1 MKIWRWRARHGSMGV
16 QEGWFNLGGCRVSRL
31 VAVSNRVADLHDP
44 GQAGGLAVGLGDA
57 LKARGGVWFGWDGNT
72 VGPGTR
78 VPARIEKV
86 DQATLITLPMTN
98 KDYREY
104 YAGFANSVLWPL
116 FHYRLDLVE
125 FQPAFLRGYKRVN
138 SKFADALLPHLKPK
152 DTIWIHDYHL
162 IPLAAELRKRGCRQR
177 IGFFLHIPFPP
188 PEILAAAPE
197 REWLIH
203 SLFSYDLLGFQTET
217 DRANFRRYVEEFGSG
232 KTDQDDY
239 IAAFGKGVMTR
250 CFPVG
255 IDVESFAAMAH
266 TREADEQIRTLRQR
280 TLSHKQIIG
289 VDRLDYSKGLPGR
302 LQAFRRLLELHPDNQ
317 KSVTLMQIAPPS
329 REDVEAYSD
338 IRTELETLSGAIN
351 GQFAD
356 FDWTPVRY
364 IHRPIPRR
372 TLAALFRGS
381 QVGFVSPLRDG
392 MNLVAKEYVAAQD
405 DEDPGVLVLSKFAG
419 AAEDLEEALIVNP
432 YNIDEMAE
440 ILQRALKM
448 PLAERR
454 RRQRALMKR
463 IRERDANNWQSSFLG
478 TLESLPM
485 RKTASVPNADSGV
498 AKLIV
503 EMG

>member
-1 MKIWRWRARHGSMGV
+1 M
-16 QEGWFNLGGCRVSRL
+16 SRL

-57 LKARGGVWFGWDGNT
+57 LKARGGIWFGWDGQT
-72 VGPGTR
+72 VAQGTR
-78 VPARIEKV
+78 VPPQIQKIDR
-86 DQATLITLPMTN
+86 ATTITLPLTN

-116 FHYRLDLVE
+116 FHYRLDLVN
-125 FQPAFLRGYKRVN
+125 FHPAFLRGYKRVN
-138 SKFADALLPHLKPK
+138 SKFADALFPHLTPK

-197 REWLIH
+197 CDWLIQ
-203 SLFSYDLLGFQTET
+203 SLFSYDLVGFQTET
-217 DRANFRRYVEEFGSG
+217 DLSNFSRYVEVNGDGQSNQNGCVTGFGNSVV
-232 KTDQDDY
+232 
-239 IAAFGKGVMTR
+239 AR
-250 CFPVG
+250 CFPIG
-255 IDVESFAAMAH
+255 INVEDFAAMAH
-266 TREADEQIRTLRQR
+266 TRDADEQIQTLRQT
-280 TLSHKQIIG
+280 TLERHLIIG
-289 VDRLDYSKGLPGR
+289 VDRLDYSKGLPDR
-302 LQAFRRLLELHPDNQ
+302 LKAFRRLLELYPENQ
-317 KSVTLMQIAPPS
+317 KFATLIQIAPPT

-338 IRTELETLSGAIN
+338 IRTELETLSGSIN

-364 IHRPIPRR
+364 IHRVIPRGI
-372 TLAALFRGS
+372 LAALFRGS
-381 QVGFVSPLRDG
+381 RVGFVSPLRDG

-432 YNIDEMAE
+432 YNLDEMAE
-440 ILQRALKM
+440 NLQRALKM

-454 RRQRALMKR
+454 SRQRALIKR
-463 IRERDANNWQSSFLG
+463 IRERDADNWQSSFLG
-478 TLESLPM
+478 TLESLPI
-485 RKTASVPNADSGV
+485 RKPPGRLQNAP
-498 AKLIV
+498 
-503 EMG
+503 